1 MTITASEAV
10 CDVADVGAVFSVR
23 ISISRELLSA
33 AGAGKMVNGL
43 FVHHFRMRV
52 PPTDTA
58 AIGAELDR
66 LSSGSLHQRL
76 AAATAAVGIQPFFCV
91 GLRLGTGQCIPS
103 AESGYLILG
112 EAQRLCNGRVSVAG
126 LAELFDFKFLFIR
139 HIKTPP
145 LPNGDELRF

>member
-1 MTITASEAV
+1 
-10 CDVADVGAVFSVR
+10 
-23 ISISRELLSA
+23 
-33 AGAGKMVNGL
+33 MVNGL

-103 AESGYLILG
+103 AESGHLILG
-112 EAQRLCNGRVSVAG
+112 EAQRLCNRRVSVSG
-126 LAELFDFKFLFIR
+126 LAELFNFKFLFIR

>member
-1 MTITASEAV
+1 MV
-10 CDVADVGAVFSVR
+10 DG
-23 ISISRELLSA
+23 LLI
-33 AGAGKMVNGL
+33 
-43 FVHHFRMRV
+43 HHFRMRI
-52 PPTDTA
+52 PPVHTA

-66 LSSGSLHQRL
+66 LASGCLHQWL
-76 AAATAAVGIQPFFCV
+76 TAVTAAVGIQLFFCV